1 MLGLF
6 TAYLQQLE
14 ALHADMNSAINDL
27 PVEAL
32 NWSPGPGLNSV
43 AVLAAHTAGSERY
56 WIGDVMA
63 RDDSRRDRA
72 AEFRTQASS
81 GAELIDRLE
90 AVLAHSRN
98 VLGHLTLEDLDE
110 KRLAPSDQREV
121 TVAWALVHAL
131 EHVATHLGHVQM
143 MRDVWQARSPSAADL
158 VRLVLQQFQDG
169 YTRRDVAQLDEFMQ
183 LFADD
188 AGLEVIGT
196 NGTQPGVD
204 EWYLDKAGARELVK
218 GDWVGWGDLRLDVA
232 GAHIQVRG
240 EVAWLATSAT
250 VAMTIGAEE
259 NYRGYL
265 QRIKDVIDQDGPA
278 AEIKLLEIL
287 RGGSNTLYELRR
299 GEEFVWP
306 LRFTAVLV
314 RQADGWR
321 FQQMQFSFPTT
332 RFPDER
338 IVT

>member
-1 MLGLF
+1 MIELLA
-6 TAYLQQLE
+6 AYLQQLE
-14 ALHADMNSAINDL
+14 VLHADMNRAIDDL

-32 NWSPGPGLNSV
+32 NWSPGVGLNSV

-56 WIGDVMA
+56 WIGDVVA
-63 RDDSRRDRA
+63 RDDSHRDRDV
-72 AEFRTQASS
+72 EFRTQAT
-81 GAELIDRLE
+81 GPAELIARLD
-90 AVLAHSRN
+90 AALAHSRS
-98 VLGHLTLEDLDE
+98 VLEQLTLENLDE
-110 KRLAPSDQREV
+110 KRSVPSDHREV

-131 EHVATHLGHVQM
+131 EHVATHLGHLQM
-143 MRDVWQARSPSAADL
+143 MHDMWQRQSPTTVDQ

-169 YTRRDVAQLDEFMQ
+169 YTRRDVATVDEVMH

-188 AGLEVIGT
+188 EVEVIGT
-196 NGTQPGVD
+196 NGVQPGEG
-204 EWYLDKAGARELVK
+204 EWYLDKAGARGLVK
-218 GDWVGWGDLRLDVA
+218 GDWEGWGDVQLDVD
-232 GAHIQVRG
+232 GAHIQTRG
-240 EVAWLATSAT
+240 DVAWLATSAT
-250 VAMTIGAEE
+250 VSMTIRTEE
-259 NYRGYL
+259 NFQSYL
-265 QRIKDVIDQDGPA
+265 QRIKGVIDQADQS
-278 AEIKLLEIL
+278 AEVKLLDIL

-338 IVT
+338 LVS